1 MGDFNQDNDD
11 FNEDEDWKDT
21 FSGRDAAIFLV
32 EMTEEM
38 FEKPDDESDS
48 HIHLALQV
56 SLVSQ
61 QPDIVYAKCVLPCNV
76 KLSSVG
82 FFIGWHCYIHNEWV
96 FL

>member
-56 SLVSQ
+56 RYLSNLILFMQ
-61 QPDIVYAKCVLPCNV
+61 NV
-76 KLSSVG
+76 CYPAMPNYYQLD